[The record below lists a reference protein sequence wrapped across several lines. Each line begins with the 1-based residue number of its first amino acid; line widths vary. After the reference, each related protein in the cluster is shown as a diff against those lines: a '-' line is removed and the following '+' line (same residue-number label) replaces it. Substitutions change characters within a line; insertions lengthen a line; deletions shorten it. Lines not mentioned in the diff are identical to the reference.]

1 MLNPRQCRAGRALL
15 GLTQQELADLA
26 GVSKRTVIEFEGALR
41 VPQPAT
47 TASLKT
53 ALEGAGIEFLSGG
66 GAGSGVRFR
75 DPDFEEAMAPR
86 LVSRRKAMGQVG
98 LLATGAAVT
107 GPLLGDAR
115 ATSSGV
121 CSPGVKVPDSFAAT
135 ELSPDRFADF
145 ASEEQKQALEMFRR
159 GDLTVPDAV
168 ARRATL
174 VHYDGARQ
182 IVDWQGIGIRLFPKS
197 RSLCGT
203 PMAEQPDRNYG
214 RWAESRVMRAFQ
226 RGEPVFELCRGLV
239 EVDGSRKIWRY
250 YSLRLPRPDGT
261 TLNVTRSA

>member
-26 GVSKRTVIEFEGALR
+26 GVSKRTVIEFEGAIR

-47 TASLKT
+47 TGSLQS
-53 ALEGAGIEFLSGG
+53 ALEAAGIEFLNGG

-75 DPDFEEAMAPR
+75 DPSFEDAMAPR
-86 LVSRRKAMGQVG
+86 LISRRKAMGQFG
-98 LLATGAAVT
+98 LLAGGAAVAESLLRDGRPS
-107 GPLLGDAR
+107 GPEI
-115 ATSSGV
+115 
-121 CSPGVKVPDSFAAT
+121 KVPDSFAAT
-135 ELSPDRFADF
+135 ELSAARFAAF
-145 ASEEQKQALEMFRR
+145 ASEEQKQALEMFRS

-182 IVDWQGIGIRLFPKS
+182 IVDWQGIGIRLFPKNH
-197 RSLCGT
+197 SLCGT

-214 RWAESRVMRAFQ
+214 QWAESRVMRAFE

-239 EVDGSRKIWRY
+239 EVDGSRRVWRY